1 MKCLKA
7 VVPITLISVLTFL
20 APAGAVSCEQA
31 IIDKMMAMYSLDTS
45 SCRIDI
51 LSNPLKTAEVS
62 PDNVAIRPLTQKE
75 PLGLFTVMVKV
86 TQGGET
92 LESGQVRMKIRE
104 FADVVVM
111 TDKIR
116 RGEPLSKDK
125 LTIKKMDITSLR
137 EKPLRAIEGLD
148 DNRAKRNLAKGAILT
163 TVGIEPTPDIEAGR
177 EVSIIYVDGLCRITT
192 AGVALQSGLAG
203 EYVKVKNKA
212 SHKIIVA
219 RVVDETSVAVDP

>member
-7 VVPITLISVLTFL
+7 IAPITLISVLTFL
-20 APAGAVSCEQA
+20 APAGAASCGRA

-45 SCRIDI
+45 SYRIDI

-62 PDNVAIRPLTQKE
+62 PDNIAIRPLTQKE
-75 PLGLFTVMVKV
+75 PLGLFTVIVKV

-104 FADVVVM
+104 FADVVVLA
-111 TDKIR
+111 DKIR

-125 LTIKKMDITSLR
+125 LTIKRMDITSLH

-163 TVGIEPTPDIEAGR
+163 TAGIEPTPDIEAGR

-192 AGVALQSGLAG
+192 AGVALQSGMAG

-219 RVVDETSVAVDP
+219 RVVDETAVAVDP